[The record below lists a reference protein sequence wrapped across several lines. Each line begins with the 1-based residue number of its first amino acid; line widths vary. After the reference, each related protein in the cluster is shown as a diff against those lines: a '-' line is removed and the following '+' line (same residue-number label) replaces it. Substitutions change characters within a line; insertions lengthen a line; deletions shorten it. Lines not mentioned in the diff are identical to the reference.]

1 MTENNGELVP
11 TRLVI
16 FEVEGEK
23 PSLETA
29 QGLVGGWVEML
40 TLANGD
46 QMLVNEEGLI
56 HNLPHNPIASALA
69 GRNLVGN
76 AVLLKGEA
84 RWD

>member
-1 MTENNGELVP
+1 MTEGNGGLIP
-11 TRLVI
+11 TRFVVLV
-16 FEVEGEK
+16 ELEDR

-29 QGLVGGWVEML
+29 QGIVGGWVEML

-46 QMLVNEEGLI
+46 QMLVNEEGRI